1 MRTPALK
8 RRGAGGPPEHR
19 LRHSEEEKLNASA
32 EREFTMKGASRDLHV
47 ADEGENVPGLN
58 AVCPWGQAPPFPPR
72 GHWKRPVN
80 L

>member
-1 MRTPALK
+1 
-8 RRGAGGPPEHR
+8 
-19 LRHSEEEKLNASA
+19 
-32 EREFTMKGASRDLHV
+32 MKGASRDLHV